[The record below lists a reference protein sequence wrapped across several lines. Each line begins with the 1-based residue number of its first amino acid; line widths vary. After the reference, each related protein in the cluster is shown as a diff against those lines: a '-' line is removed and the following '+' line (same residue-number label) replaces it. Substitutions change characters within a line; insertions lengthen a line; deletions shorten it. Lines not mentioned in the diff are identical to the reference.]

1 MIRLLQFSVATRLI
15 MYRSDTSYFPNLHCL
30 NCTSQIWPNYK
41 LSFIYN
47 HLPKLPSVTIQP
59 LVLKKGKSFEIN
71 CSWTPITYKSNDS
84 WDILKDLYF
93 AMWVWMVRTHN
104 ILCNADTL
112 HSPSCWKTVEFP
124 WTIPG
129 RCSLQY
135 FSINKKRHLKVC
147 PPLLGVHRNS
157 KYPWVF
163 DAVMQSLAF
172 CVVGNILISPIP
184 FLPSSTYI
192 VLKQPYTLLQIPQM
206 AVLAI
211 CFLWKK

>member
-15 MYRSDTSYFPNLHCL
+15 MHRSDTSYFPNLHSL
-30 NCTSQIWPNYK
+30 NCTSHIWPNYK

-71 CSWTPITYKSNDS
+71 CSWTPITNESNDS

-93 AMWVWMVRTHN
+93 IMWVWMVRTHN

-112 HSPSCWKTVEFP
+112 HNPSHWKTVEFP
-124 WTIPG
+124 WTIPL
-129 RCSLQY
+129 RSSLQY
-135 FSINKKRHLKVC
+135 FSTNKKRHLKVC
-147 PPLLGVHRNS
+147 PPLFRGAQEFKVSLSFWCSNAVAGFLCCRKH
-157 KYPWVF
+157 F
-163 DAVMQSLAF
+163 DHSH
-172 CVVGNILISPIP
+172 P

-192 VLKQPYTLLQIPQM
+192 VLKQLYTLLQIPKM
-206 AVLAI
+206 ATLAI
-211 CFLWKK
+211 CFI